1 MIRSFLM
8 QQFPA
13 TNETRPNGPVDLTD
27 QSTMFL
33 VLEELGITHM
43 QDEWLRAN
51 APGSPDLETAVEQ
64 HREFFEDLCGILN
77 GEAGEDRVVA
87 NGWAGERLV
96 AHLRSAVP
104 DVLGKALGE
113 QGRGLEGA
121 SGRDVLAAALRA
133 FERSL
138 SRLTAREAT
147 MKAAGGTMSAEEYIQ
162 LMAGWSALLCG
173 LRATLELAPE
183 VVPYD

>member
-1 MIRSFLM
+1 MK
-8 QQFPA
+8 QFPA

-33 VLEELGITHM
+33 ILEELGITHM
-43 QDEWLRAN
+43 QDEWLHAN
-51 APGSPDLETAVEQ
+51 APGSPDLTVAEEQ

-77 GEAGEDRVVA
+77 GEAGEERVVA

-96 AHLRSAVP
+96 AHLRAAVP
-104 DVLGKALGE
+104 DVLGKALE
-113 QGRGLEGA
+113 E
-121 SGRDVLAAALRA
+121 SGKDAGPEKAADREVLAAVLRA

-138 SRLTAREAT
+138 SRLTAREAA
-147 MKAAGGTMSAEEYIQ
+147 MKAAGKTMSAEEYIQ

-173 LRATLELAPE
+173 LRTTLELAPE